1 MFRRVARAITPKK
14 WHLTGRLQSAI
25 VRRANGRVVTGMFAG
40 MQYVEQSSGSVW
52 LPKLLGT
59 YEQELAPHLE
69 PLLRQNFDVI
79 VVAGAAE
86 GYYAVGF
93 ALKSNAQK
101 IVAFEPN
108 PQARGLLS
116 ELALKNGVAEQVIVK
131 GICDLS
137 GLKAVLD
144 ASSKSLVFVDIEGG
158 EALLL
163 DPLMIPQLQKSTI
176 VVEVHEMAIH
186 GVGQLLRD
194 RFRGTHNVVEQP
206 TVQRTAED
214 YPLERDGMWRQLTDG
229 AVEQLLSER
238 RGGEMSWLILTPTT
252 TRA

>member
-14 WHLTGRLQSAI
+14 WHLTGRLQSDI

-69 PLLRQNFDVI
+69 PLLGQNFDVI

-108 PQARGLLS
+108 PHARQLLS
-116 ELALKNGVAEQVIVK
+116 ALALRNGVGKQVIVK

-144 ASSKSLVFVDIEGG
+144 ASSKVLSIIDLPPQNEVFAETFAADGKIARLGPARNQEFTVM
-158 EALLL
+158 LKLPVL
-163 DPLMIPQLQKSTI
+163 DAARTI
-176 VVEVHEMAIH
+176 RLSGPARTLDEDDPRRQGRAADEMVMLGSAAYPSPPA
-186 GVGQLLRD
+186 GQ
-194 RFRGTHNVVEQP
+194 
-206 TVQRTAED
+206 QR
-214 YPLERDGMWRQLTDG
+214 
-229 AVEQLLSER
+229 
-238 RGGEMSWLILTPTT
+238 
-252 TRA
+252 